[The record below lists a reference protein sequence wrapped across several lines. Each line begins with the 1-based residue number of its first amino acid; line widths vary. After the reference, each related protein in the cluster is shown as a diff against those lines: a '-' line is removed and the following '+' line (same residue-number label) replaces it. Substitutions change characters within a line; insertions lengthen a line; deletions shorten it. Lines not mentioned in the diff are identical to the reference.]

1 MCFKI
6 FNSPKYNQV
15 KRTDTGHFII
25 KIILKGNF
33 MAAISKPT
41 LLILHFYKDFLNNQ
55 ILSSTVSY
63 CEEQMQITQETE
75 AQATQKQHRHNI

>member
-1 MCFKI
+1 
-6 FNSPKYNQV
+6 
-15 KRTDTGHFII
+15 
-25 KIILKGNF
+25 

-41 LLILHFYKDFLNNQ
+41 LLILHFYKDFLNKQ